1 MSRWNC
7 SMASLPFVA
16 NARLRKERKRSVSL
30 DSPPRRLGSDLEPP
44 RVPFAFVPRV
54 GEERWRNP
62 KNVSVGSYKDYKE
75 LVSESRSLFEG
86 SQKKN
91 KMNQKSYRT
100 SFRDMSPQPT
110 PPFTL
115 HIHGWINEWMDGW
128 LRITLPFRVISQ
140 ITRLGDEPIK
150 SISYSWWLLTMDYY
164 T

>member
-62 KNVSVGSYKDYKE
+62 KNVRCGKLQGLQGACVGKPIPFRGKP
-75 LVSESRSLFEG
+75 
-86 SQKKN
+86 KKN

-150 SISYSWWLLTMDYY
+150 SISQGHPTRI
-164 T
+164 

>member
-75 LVSESRSLFEG
+75 SRSLFEG
-86 SQKKN
+86 SQKKIKWIRKVTEQVSEISLPN
-91 KMNQKSYRT
+91 
-100 SFRDMSPQPT
+100 
-110 PPFTL
+110 PPLLLPSTFMDEL
-115 HIHGWINEWMDGW
+115 MKWMDGW